1 MSRTDVSPRHPSSAA
16 RPDQGSSSG
25 RTRRVARLA
34 GVSYLV
40 MFVLAIVANF
50 LVIEGLVVDGDAAA
64 TAANIVDGRGLFL
77 VGVLGFGVIVV
88 LDVVLSWALYV
99 VFRSV
104 DRTRA
109 LWMGGLRLAYSAILA
124 VAVLFVARAFVT
136 TGATALDTAGADQ
149 VMGDIESFQAMW
161 KLGLGIFGLHLVLL
175 GSLVIRSGF
184 APRLL
189 GYVLVFAGVAY
200 VADTAARLALPDY
213 ESVAGL
219 FLAMVALPS
228 MVGEGWLGFWLL
240 LSRRI
245 PSGDGTR

>member
-1 MSRTDVSPRHPSSAA
+1 MSRTSVSPRHPSSAA
-16 RPDQGSSSG
+16 YPAPGSPSG
-25 RTRRVARLA
+25 HTRRVARIA

-50 LVIEGLVVDGDAAA
+50 LVVEGLVVDGDAAA
-64 TAANIVDGRGLFL
+64 TTANIVDGRGLFL

-88 LDVVLSWALYV
+88 LDIVLSWALYV
-99 VFRSV
+99 VFRPV

-109 LWMGGLRLAYSAILA
+109 LWMGGLRLAYSAMLA
-124 VAVLFVARAFVT
+124 VAVLFLAHAFAT
-136 TGATALDTAGADQ
+136 TGATALDAAGADQ
-149 VMGDIESFQAMW
+149 VMGDIDTFQTMW

-184 APRLL
+184 APRVL
-189 GYVLVFAGVAY
+189 GCVLVFAGVAY
-200 VADTAARLALPDY
+200 VADTAARLVLPDY

-219 FLAMVALPS
+219 FLALVALPS

-245 PSGDGTR
+245 PSGESTR